1 MIPDSL
7 VDEKSSI
14 PKKPSIF
21 YHSFA
26 YILRWIDVTEVA
38 VLTSAHM
45 SDDGVISDNVY
56 SGEMSCLKFTSEEP
70 GEAS

>member
-1 MIPDSL
+1 M
-7 VDEKSSI
+7 
-14 PKKPSIF
+14 
-21 YHSFA
+21 
-26 YILRWIDVTEVA
+26 
-38 VLTSAHM
+38 LTSAHM